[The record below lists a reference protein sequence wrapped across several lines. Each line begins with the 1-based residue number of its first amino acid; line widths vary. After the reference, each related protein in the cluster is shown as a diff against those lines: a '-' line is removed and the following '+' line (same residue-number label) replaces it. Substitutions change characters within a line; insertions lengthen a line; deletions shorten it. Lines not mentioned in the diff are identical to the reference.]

1 MAAALELDE
10 LVEHF
15 TLVGDELELLRNKT
29 GATRLAFALF
39 LKYLPWKGRF
49 PRGRS
54 ELADNVIEHVA
65 RQGDV
70 TPEELGFYD
79 WSGRQAKRIRVIR
92 IATFFTQTSSGQ
104 LAKSRSHH
112 CVASFLTHSICEL
125 CAVFYLPI
133 D

>member
-1 MAAALELDE
+1 VATALELDE

-65 RQGDV
+65 RQVDV
-70 TPEELGFYD
+70 APRSSASATGPGGRPSASGWRSAVAWAFGSAAGPTP
-79 WSGRQAKRIRVIR
+79 
-92 IATFFTQTSSGQ
+92 TSSPGGW
-104 LAKSRSHH
+104 RSTWRRPSG
-112 CVASFLTHSICEL
+112 VR
-125 CAVFYLPI
+125 
-133 D
+133 